1 MELLG
6 GLTESQVLMQIERL
20 KQEERGLDVAIARE
34 KVQQKRY
41 LLEAEQIRTQ
51 KAAIEPRIAQF
62 ELQAKQ
68 IDLQTASLLPQRA
81 QEKLNKERIELNRD
95 RLKTGI
101 AQMQLQAEATKAS
114 ILNSKLQNEISEQQI
129 DLQSAQRKLANK
141 RALLSFKGEL

>member
-6 GLTESQVLMQIERL
+6 GLTEAQASMQIERL

-41 LLEAEQIRTQ
+41 LLEAEKTRTQ
-51 KAAIEPRIAQF
+51 KASLEPRIAAF

-95 RLKTGI
+95 RLKTGV
-101 AQMQLQAEATKAS
+101 AQIQLQAEATKAS
-114 ILNSKLQNEISEQQI
+114 ILNSKLQNEIEEQRI
-129 DLQSAQRKLANK
+129 DLQSAQKKLANK
-141 RALLSFKGEL
+141 RSLLSFKGEL